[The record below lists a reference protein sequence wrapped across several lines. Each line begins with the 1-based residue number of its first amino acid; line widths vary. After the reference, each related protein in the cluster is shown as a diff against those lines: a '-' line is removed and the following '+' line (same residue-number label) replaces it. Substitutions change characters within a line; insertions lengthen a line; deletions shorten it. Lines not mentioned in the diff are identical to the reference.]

1 MNFFDVLISFLMSI
15 CMIFTGFMDF
25 GEAKSSKE
33 VNLIKEEKL
42 VLTEAMVA
50 GQGVTNDGEYF
61 YTSGALTALN
71 VAGLA
76 KWDMETMELVAQNT
90 DAIPEFYNEI
100 YESDHIG
107 GISYYNGK
115 IYAAVENKAE
125 DFPLVIT
132 YNPETLAEIDVYKI
146 PNDNLPDG
154 IPWCAVDGENGYL
167 YCSPFKNVTEILA
180 FDLDTMAYSHSI
192 ELSKE
197 ITRIQGGEVY
207 EGILYLSYDVENS
220 NTDKILTVDVKTGN
234 VDTLCSRTLPSL
246 AGNEAEGLTICPMEN
261 GSLIHVLDY
270 DKTVGVYLRSY
281 DIINN

>member
-1 MNFFDVLISFLMSI
+1 MNFFDALISFLMSI

-25 GEAKSSKE
+25 GTAKSSKE
-33 VNLIKEEKL
+33 VNLINEEKL
-42 VLTEAMVA
+42 VFTDAMVA
-50 GQGVTNDGEYF
+50 GQGVTTDGEYF
-61 YTSGALTALN
+61 YTSGSLTALN
-71 VAGLA
+71 IAGLA
-76 KWDMETMELVAQNT
+76 KWDIDTMELVAENT

-132 YNPETLAEIDVYKI
+132 YDPETLEPVDIYKI

-167 YCSPFKNVTEILA
+167 YCSPFKNVTQILV
-180 FDLDTMAYSHSI
+180 FELDTMEYSHSI

-207 EGILYLSYDVENS
+207 GGILYLSYDVANS
-220 NTDKILTVDVKTGN
+220 NTDKILTVDVKTGD
-234 VDTLCSRTLPSL
+234 VATLCSRTLPSA
-246 AGNEAEGLTICPMEN
+246 AGNEAEGLTVYPMAD

-281 DIINN
+281 EVVDN